1 MDKKKTLTVADH
13 LRTAFEFTNRMA
25 VRGEAVDI
33 LCVIR
38 NELRIAIQS
47 LSEQE
52 EKNDG

>member
-1 MDKKKTLTVADH
+1 MDKEKTLTVADH

-38 NELRIAIQS
+38 NELRVAIQMVN
-47 LSEQE
+47 EQE
-52 EKNDG
+52 AQKNG